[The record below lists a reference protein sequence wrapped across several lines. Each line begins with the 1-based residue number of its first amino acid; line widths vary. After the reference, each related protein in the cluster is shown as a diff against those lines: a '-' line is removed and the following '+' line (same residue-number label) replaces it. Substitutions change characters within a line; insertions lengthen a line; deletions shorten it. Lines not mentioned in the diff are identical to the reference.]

1 MNLSLGDFNCTAQQ
15 NVQELKEGSKRKW
28 HVIRVA
34 SQSSM
39 ENKTINKWY

>member
-1 MNLSLGDFNCTAQQ
+1 MNLSLGDFKSTTQQ
-15 NVQELKEGSKRKW
+15 NVQELQEGSKRKW
-28 HVIRVA
+28 HVIEVA